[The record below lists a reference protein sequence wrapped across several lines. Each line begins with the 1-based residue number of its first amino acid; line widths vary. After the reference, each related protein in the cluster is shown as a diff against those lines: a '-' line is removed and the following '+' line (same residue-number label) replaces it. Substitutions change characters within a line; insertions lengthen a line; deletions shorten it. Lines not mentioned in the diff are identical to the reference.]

1 MSSIEETALELIE
14 FAYDAALAPEKWSA
28 FMERLVKAMGARSA
42 MLREVN
48 YEAGNVGL
56 YETVGHDPAF
66 LTAYREHFVH
76 LDCFAPTFNNLPIG
90 AVITGDEAVPWE
102 QQRKTEFFNDYV
114 LAQNLRHL
122 MGSVLARNN
131 RHHLQFGLQR
141 EEGQG
146 AYDADD
152 RRLIRLITPHMA
164 RAIQIHRQMAEV
176 TTQKHWALSALDR
189 LRVGVI
195 LLDGRGRPVHLNR
208 AAELLAIEHNG
219 FVAGRDGLTLP
230 STKETAQ
237 LRRLIGDAASSAT
250 GRGSGVG
257 GCLHVRMSE
266 SGGEKMQFQVI
277 PLPLGLSERPWE
289 QSLPGGCVAVFISVP
304 GGPQLSCDRV
314 AAMHGLTPAESK
326 LASMLAKGMSLE
338 QAAEALSV
346 SIQTVRSHLKSIF
359 AKTGVT
365 RQGALIA
372 LLLADILADQADDQS
387 GPTQ

>member
-1 MSSIEETALELIE
+1 MGVEETALELIG

-28 FMERLVKAMGARSA
+28 FMVRLAKAMGACSA

-56 YETVGHDPAF
+56 YETVGLDPAY

-76 LDCFAPTFNNLPIG
+76 LDCFAPAFTSLPIG

-102 QQRKTEFFNDYV
+102 QQRKTEFVNDYI

-146 AYDADD
+146 AYDEED

-195 LLDGRGRPVHLNR
+195 LLDGRGKPVHLNR
-208 AAELLAIEHNG
+208 AAELLAIERNG
-219 FVAGRDGLTLP
+219 FVAGRDGLVLP
-230 STKETAQ
+230 SPKETAQ
-237 LRRLIGDAASSAT
+237 LRRLISNAALSAT

-257 GCLHVRMSE
+257 GCLRVRVAE
-266 SGGEKMQFQVI
+266 SCGSTMQFQVI
-277 PLPLGLSERPWE
+277 PLPVGLSERPWE
-289 QSLPGGCVAVFISVP
+289 QSLPRGCVAVFISAS
-304 GGPQLSCDRV
+304 GGPRLSCDRV
-314 AAMHGLTPAESK
+314 AAMHGLTPAESR
-326 LASMLAKGMSLE
+326 LASMLAEGISLE
-338 QAAEALSV
+338 QVAEVLSV
-346 SIQTVRSHLKSIF
+346 SIQTVRSQLKSIF

-372 LLLADILADQADDQS
+372 LLLADILADQTDDRS
-387 GPTQ
+387 VLTQ